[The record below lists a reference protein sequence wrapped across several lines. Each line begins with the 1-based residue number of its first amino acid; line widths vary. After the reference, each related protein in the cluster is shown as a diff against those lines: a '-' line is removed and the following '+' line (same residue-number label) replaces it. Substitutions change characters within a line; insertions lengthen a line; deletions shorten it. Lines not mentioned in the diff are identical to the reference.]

1 MPEGE
6 AHLAAC
12 DHSQLEVATLGWK
25 GGVAVLKDVLSKSS
39 GAAAEE
45 SRACSEPDT
54 LIKAYPGYQSPLKP
68 PQTQPGTLSSLVVA
82 DVKLDIA
89 RDAEVKKESPTD
101 TPITCPWVPAYASDD
116 NESKVSC
123 AFISRAHRLAN
134 TPFISDNNGG

>member
-12 DHSQLEVATLGWK
+12 DHSQL
-25 GGVAVLKDVLSKSS
+25 DVLSKSS